1 MATMKVKDWFG
12 ENLAKILAEKIK
24 NVHPAFDDKS
34 YIKSIRKA
42 YEPLEYKERMA
53 LHTTELQKHLPETY
67 TDALEILLQILGPE
81 NPEETGMFTNYWWVG
96 PIAQYVET
104 YGMDDYDTSMKAIYQ
119 ITKRNTGEFAIR
131 PYINKKPKAALKYMK
146 RWAKDKN
153 FHPRRLASEGLRP
166 RLPWAQKLTLFLDE
180 PEPVME
186 ILEML
191 KEDESKFVQKS
202 VANHMGDLLK
212 DRHDYAFGV
221 LKQWAKSSHP
231 STKWIVKH
239 ALRKPIKEGNEA
251 AIKLVQ

>member
-12 ENLAKILAEKIK
+12 ENLAKLLAGKIK
-24 NVHPAFDDKS
+24 EVYPDFNDKG
-34 YIKSIRKA
+34 YIKAIKKA
-42 YEPLEYKERMA
+42 YEPLEYKARMA
-53 LHTTELQKHLPETY
+53 LHTSELRNHLPEQY
-67 TDALEILLQILGPE
+67 TDALPILLSVLGPE
-81 NPEETGMFTNYWWVG
+81 NPEETGMFTNYWWIG

-104 YGMDDYDTSMKAIYQ
+104 YGLDDYDVSMKAIYE
-119 ITKRNTGEFAIR
+119 ITKRNTGEFAVR
-131 PYINKKPKAALKYMK
+131 PYINKRPKAALKYMK

-180 PEPVME
+180 PQPVLE

-202 VANHMGDLLK
+202 VANHMADMIK
-212 DRHDYAFGV
+212 DRRADAFSV
-221 LKQWAKSSHP
+221 LEEWAASDHP

-239 ALRKPIKEGNEA
+239 ALRKPIKEGDKKA
-251 AIKLVQ
+251 LALVG